1 MSNCERGSLPP
12 VKATAWYGYCLAVCR
27 LSRPSAALTNG
38 LFGELVGGHDESIN
52 VQTDRSYRNKREA
65 PWGPPH
71 SGSSGSSCPE
81 GVWFGATGRKHTL
94 LSHQSEFSNV
104 KARGKGDLGRGGR
117 QFWIRWQ
124 KSARVRDD
132 QSATIAG
139 EASRGHLNGPQLI
152 SEAIETIQ

>member
-1 MSNCERGSLPP
+1 MSRS
-12 VKATAWYGYCLAVCR
+12 T
-27 LSRPSAALTNG
+27 SRPTEAIESANG
-38 LFGELVGGHDESIN
+38 ATVTASTFLSD
-52 VQTDRSYRNKREA
+52 TRSKREA

-139 EASRGHLNGPQLI
+139 EASRGP
-152 SEAIETIQ
+152 S